1 MSHVEADCKARMV
14 ASVLAGFWNSALP
27 NANPARWQCGVGVC
41 SLPTGLVK
49 SVCSQHREG
58 TKPSSRAHT
67 PGPPQLT
74 RNKQKGARKSRD
86 CCPQGF
92 LVMSEGF
99 WVVSQECGR
108 DGLSLVSSGKRS
120 RHCSAPLSTQ
130 NSHRNSPAS
139 ACSGKVGCT
148 PAEFSVATC
157 SQSTQSHDRGFLINT
172 SIQTGFDRIFSSG
185 TWRLGSSASWRGS
198 EMLLRVTVLCVC
210 PSCMWRGAACPR
222 GA

>member
-1 MSHVEADCKARMV
+1 MQALLNGSAGWGCAVCPLVWLRVSV
-14 ASVLAGFWNSALP
+14 ANTGREPSPQAECTLQAHL
-27 NANPARWQCGVGVC
+27 
-41 SLPTGLVK
+41 SLP
-49 SVCSQHREG
+49 G
-58 TKPSSRAHT
+58 TSK
-67 PGPPQLT
+67 
-74 RNKQKGARKSRD
+74 KGARRER
-86 CCPQGF
+86 CPQGF
-92 LVMSEGF
+92 LVMSAGF

-172 SIQTGFDRIFSSG
+172 SIQTAFDRIYSLG
-185 TWRLGSSASWRGS
+185 TWRLGCSASWRGS
-198 EMLLRVTVLCVC
+198 EILLRVTVLCVC